1 MKVIARQATEAERAE
16 LDALVARQPELKAE
30 FERLQADVRLA
41 REVLPLVSATE
52 ATTPELPAYVRGR
65 LQTKVRE
72 TLGRP
77 PVPCGASEG
86 TTLGT
91 LWKLPEIA
99 PAPATQEVADK
110 DASGALWKWRWVLGL
125 AGATAVVALFL
136 LPVFSRSGPPM
147 IQVAMLDTAGATRGS
162 DTNEMSLLRQ
172 TWEAAAVD
180 SFTGMEALHAWETN
194 WPAQN
199 RRPVVKIVFDRAAGE
214 VRILGRWKGES
225 FAKTLLVERDLAATL
240 DQAKSFI
247 KQRTSE

>member
-52 ATTPELPAYVRGR
+52 ASAPELPAYARGR

-77 PVPCGASEG
+77 PVPGGAPEEDA
-86 TTLGT
+86 LGT
-91 LWKLPEIA
+91 LWK
-99 PAPATQEVADK
+99 
-110 DASGALWKWRWVLGL
+110 WRWMLGL
-125 AGATAVVALFL
+125 AAATAVVALLL
-136 LPVFSRSGPPM
+136 LPVVSRSAPP
-147 IQVAMLDTAGATRGS
+147 IVQVAMLDTAGATRGS

-172 TWEAAAVD
+172 TWEKAAVD
-180 SFTGMEALHAWETN
+180 SFTSTEALHAWETN
-194 WPAQN
+194 WPAQSK
-199 RRPVVKIVFDRAAGE
+199 RPVVKVVFDRAAGE

-225 FAKTLLVERDLAATL
+225 FTNTFLVERDLAATL
-240 DQAKSFI
+240 EQAKSFI
-247 KQRTSE
+247 RQRTSQ

>member
-1 MKVIARQATEAERAE
+1 MNNDRFFDLAMKVIARQATEAERAE
-16 LDALVARQPELKAE
+16 LDTLVAQQPELKAE

-52 ATTPELPAYVRGR
+52 ATAPELPAYARGR

-77 PVPCGASEG
+77 AATDRGSEQDA
-86 TTLGT
+86 LGT
-91 LWKLPEIA
+91 LWK
-99 PAPATQEVADK
+99 
-110 DASGALWKWRWVLGL
+110 WRWMLGL
-125 AGATAVVALFL
+125 AAATAVVALVL

-162 DTNEMSLLRQ
+162 DTNEALLLRQ
-172 TWEAAAVD
+172 AWGSAAVD
-180 SFTGMEALHAWETN
+180 SFTGTEALRAWETN

-199 RRPVVKIVFDRAAGE
+199 KRPVVKVVFDRAAGE

-225 FAKTLLVERDLAATL
+225 FTNTFLVERDLATTL
-240 DQAKSFI
+240 EQAKSFI
-247 KQRTSE
+247 KQRTSQ